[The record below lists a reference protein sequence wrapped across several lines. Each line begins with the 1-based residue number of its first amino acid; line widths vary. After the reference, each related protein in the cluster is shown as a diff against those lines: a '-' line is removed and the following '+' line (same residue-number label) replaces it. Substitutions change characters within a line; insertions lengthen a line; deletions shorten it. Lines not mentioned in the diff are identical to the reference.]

1 MPATTTAEIV
11 GFQGGLCMPYLAR
24 VLRAGLPPAAWL
36 SRLALATA
44 LGTAG
49 LTALSTFAQTWP
61 ERSITLIVPFAAGGA
76 SDVSSRIMA
85 EAMSKQLGQTIVIE
99 NVGGAGG
106 SIGSLR
112 GKNAKPDGYTIG
124 FGHMG
129 THAASVATNP
139 KLPYD
144 PRTDFDYLGI
154 HLVTP
159 HLIVVRK
166 DFPAETLPEFVAYAK
181 AKGKDLK
188 MGHNGAGSLAHLTC
202 VFFFQLAGAEPTY
215 VVYRGFGQTIN
226 DILSGSIDGT
236 CELIASAR
244 EHVVGGSVRGF
255 GVAAVERSPLL
266 PDVPTAK
273 EGGLPDFIIES
284 WLGLYAPKGVP
295 PPILAKLR
303 DATLAALADP
313 LVHKRFPEIGGS
325 LPRQDDR
332 GGERMLEIVKSD
344 VVRWA
349 DVVGQA
355 GGIEAKP

>member
-1 MPATTTAEIV
+1 MPGFPIAEYTRNRRARRTIAA
-11 GFQGGLCMPYLAR
+11 LAS
-24 VLRAGLPPAAWL
+24 VFIAAGLGAVAA
-36 SRLALATA
+36 S
-44 LGTAG
+44 
-49 LTALSTFAQTWP
+49 AQKWP

-85 EAMSKQLGQTIVIE
+85 EAMSKHLGQTIVIE

-106 SIGSLR
+106 AIGSVR
-112 GKNAKPDGYTIG
+112 GKNAQPDGYTIG

-129 THAASVATNP
+129 THAAAVSTNP

-144 PRTDFDYLGI
+144 PRTDYDYLGI

-159 HLIVVRK
+159 HLIIVRK
-166 DFPAETLPEFVAYAK
+166 DLPVNTLQEFVAYAK

-202 VFFFQLAGAEPTY
+202 LFFFQLAGADPTY

-244 EHVVGGSVRGF
+244 EHVVGGTVKGF
-255 GVAAVERSPLL
+255 AVAARERTPLL
-266 PDVPTAK
+266 PDVPTSA
-273 EGGLPDFIIES
+273 EGGMPEFIMES

-303 DATLAALADP
+303 EAELAALEDP
-313 LVHKRFPEIGGS
+313 LVLKRFPEIGGVV
-325 LPRQDDR
+325 PKKADR
-332 GGERMLEIVKSD
+332 GGDRMLELVKSD
-344 VVRWA
+344 VLRWSE
-349 DVVGQA
+349 VVKKA
-355 GGIEAKP
+355 GGVEAKP

>member
-1 MPATTTAEIV
+1 MPKLPRAALS
-11 GFQGGLCMPYLAR
+11 GRASRR
-24 VLRAGLPPAAWL
+24 VV
-36 SRLALATA
+36 ALFAVAFAATA
-44 LGTAG
+44 LA
-49 LTALSTFAQTWP
+49 ALHASAEKWP

-85 EAMSKQLGQTIVIE
+85 EVMSKHLGQSIIIE
-99 NVGGAGG
+99 NVAGAGG
-106 SIGSLR
+106 ATGSLR

-129 THAASVATNP
+129 THAASISTNP

-159 HLIVVRK
+159 NIMIVRK
-166 DFPAETLPEFVAYAK
+166 DFPADTLEEFVAYAK

-202 VFFFQLAGAEPTY
+202 LFFFQLAGAEPTY

-244 EHVVGGSVRGF
+244 EYVVSGSVKGF
-255 GVAAVERSPLL
+255 GVAAVERTPLL
-266 PDVPTAK
+266 PDVPTSK
-273 EGGLPDFIIES
+273 EGGMPEFVVES
-284 WLGLYAPKGVP
+284 WLGLYAPKGLP
-295 PPILAKLR
+295 PEILEKLR
-303 DATLAALADP
+303 EAVAVALEHP
-313 LVHKRFPEIGGS
+313 LVQTRFSEIGGRV
-325 LPRQDDR
+325 PKMEDR
-332 GGERMLEIVKSD
+332 GGDRMLEIVKRD
-344 VVRWA
+344 VVRWGE
-349 DVVGQA
+349 VVNKA
-355 GGIEAKP
+355 GGVDAK